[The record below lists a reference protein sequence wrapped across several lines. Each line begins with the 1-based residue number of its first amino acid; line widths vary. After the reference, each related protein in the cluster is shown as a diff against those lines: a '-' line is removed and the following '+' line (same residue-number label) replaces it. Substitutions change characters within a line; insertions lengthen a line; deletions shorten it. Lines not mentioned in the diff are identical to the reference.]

1 METSAAPLNV
11 VFVFTARDEV
21 PRVDRSHCL
30 NLARYHHYDGCRDKC
45 EERVGSMDIED
56 SIEAFRKGK
65 FEVDCPTMILRQ
77 RKENGEVC
85 YGSGYI
91 KQATDGHLTYKL
103 YVASSVNSG
112 PFRQLETFSKVRP
125 GKLFEDEDYY
135 DLTATTIDGV
145 TWAATHFFP
154 AFSSDVEANTKL
166 SHGRLDTIRAELPNH
181 NRGNYQRLH
190 FFEEYELPL
199 QLMSETD
206 RNGHKYY
213 ILDRSEFDIG
223 DLKFEVRKRE
233 GSGDTVME
241 VTSESS
247 ISGFFHL
254 RAQEALQFITG
265 KTVTWRARV
274 EVNPDVFAL
283 ELTSPFRKAFKTSLK
298 PPISYGAIQF
308 REHGWKLFGAFLTY
322 VTAKTDRT
330 HWNPVAYHLH
340 NAREST
346 ANSIDAGAIGVS
358 VALEAIASLAA
369 TDHDEAELKLIERFK
384 KQLIT
389 VLSGQTEFAGFA
401 NRLEGMLS
409 NWSKKRPQ
417 DTLHE
422 LAERGF
428 IEKGYIASWTY
439 LRNRH
444 VHPTL
449 TDLEPPSPVVYQR
462 VLDKTYRV
470 EVLLNQVI
478 FHLIGYEGPFT
489 DYGAEGFPVKSYP
502 LVIV

>member
-1 METSAAPLNV
+1 MN
-11 VFVFTARDEV
+11 
-21 PRVDRSHCL
+21 
-30 NLARYHHYDGCRDKC
+30 
-45 EERVGSMDIED
+45 IED
-56 SIEAFRKGK
+56 SIETFRKRS
-65 FEVDCPTMILRQ
+65 FEVDCPTMVLRQ

-85 YGSGYI
+85 QGSGYI
-91 KQATDGHLTYKL
+91 KQAADGSLTYKL
-103 YVASSVNSG
+103 YVASSINSS
-112 PFRQLETFSKVRP
+112 PFRQLEIYINVRP

-135 DLTATTIDGV
+135 DLTATTIDGT
-145 TWAATHFFP
+145 TWTATRFFP
-154 AFSSDVEANTKL
+154 TFSSDVEAGTKL
-166 SHGRLDTIRAELPNH
+166 SYGVLGTIRAELPNP

-199 QLMSETD
+199 HLMSETD
-206 RNGHKYY
+206 RNGNKYY
-213 ILDRSEFDIG
+213 ILDRCEFDIG

-241 VTSESS
+241 VTSEAS
-247 ISGFFHL
+247 IPRSFHL
-254 RAQEALQFITG
+254 RAQEALQYITG
-265 KTVTWRARV
+265 KTITWRARV
-274 EVNPDVFAL
+274 EVSPDAFVL
-283 ELTSPFRKAFKTSLK
+283 ELTSSSRKATETSLK
-298 PPISYGAIQF
+298 APISHGTTDF
-308 REHGWKLFGAFLTY
+308 REHGWKLFGLFLTY
-322 VTAKTDRT
+322 VITQTDGT

-369 TDHDEAELKLIERFK
+369 IDHGDDQIKRIERFK
-384 KQLIT
+384 AH
-389 VLSGQTEFAGFA
+389 VCDHLSTQTEFADFA
-401 NRLEGMLS
+401 KRLDGMLS

-422 LAERGF
+422 LAEKGF
-428 IEKGYIASWTY
+428 IQKNYIVSWTN

-449 TDLEPPSPVVYQR
+449 ADLEPPSPATYQR
-462 VLDKTYRV
+462 VLDDTYRV

-489 DYGAEGFPVKSYP
+489 DYGAEGFPNKNYP
-502 LVIV
+502 LGAV

>member
-1 METSAAPLNV
+1 MN
-11 VFVFTARDEV
+11 TA
-21 PRVDRSHCL
+21 
-30 NLARYHHYDGCRDKC
+30 
-45 EERVGSMDIED
+45 D
-56 SIEAFRKGK
+56 SIDAFRKGV
-65 FEVDCPTMILRQ
+65 FEVDCPAMVLKQ

-85 YGSGYI
+85 EGSGYI
-91 KQATDGHLTYKL
+91 KQAADGRLIYKL
-103 YVASSVNSG
+103 YVASSMNSG
-112 PFRQLETFSKVRP
+112 PFRQLEIFNKVRP
-125 GKLFEDEDYY
+125 GRLFEDEDYY
-135 DLTATTIDGV
+135 DLTAIAIDGT
-145 TWAATHFFP
+145 TWSATRLFP
-154 AFSSDVEANTKL
+154 AFSSDVEAGTKL
-166 SHGRLDTIRAELPNH
+166 SHGQLDTIRAELPSH
-181 NRGNYQRLH
+181 IRGNYQRLH
-190 FFEEYELPL
+190 FFEEYQLPL

-206 RNGHKYY
+206 RNGDKYY

-241 VTSESS
+241 VSS
-247 ISGFFHL
+247 DFPISGSFHL

-265 KTVTWRARV
+265 RTATWRARV
-274 EVNPDVFAL
+274 EVSSDASFL
-283 ELTSPFRKAFKTSLK
+283 ELTSPLRKAAKTSLK
-298 PPISYGAIQF
+298 PPISHGTIQY
-308 REHGWKLFGAFLTY
+308 REHGWKLFGAFLAY
-322 VTAKTDRT
+322 VTAATDQT
-330 HWNPVAYHLH
+330 HWNPVAYHVH

-369 TDHDEAELKLIERFK
+369 TEHGEVEIKRIERFK
-384 KQLIT
+384 AR
-389 VLSGQTEFAGFA
+389 LSDCLSAHSEFADFA
-401 NRLEGMLS
+401 TRLEGMVS

-449 TDLEPPSPVVYQR
+449 TDLAPPSPAVYQR
-462 VLDKTYRV
+462 VLDKTHCV

-489 DYGAEGFPVKSYP
+489 DYGAESFPIKNYP
-502 LVIV
+502 LAAV